1 MLYLF
6 FLMQRYDVFQLIP
19 KNQPD
24 SSLICCDRLIISRQS
39 RGIGAFKCRKSIN
52 KGMLFTQS
60 TNSFEDNFKKSSE
73 KLLYFRNIPY
83 ICNINYNNVAM
94 NKETI
99 IKLIADYFKTQPV
112 LKAWL
117 FGSFSRGEETDSS
130 DIDILI
136 VLDDSQHIGMKFFG
150 MYEDLKDLL
159 GRNVDLVTD
168 RSLAPFA
175 RQSVDHDKILIYERA
190 A

>member
-1 MLYLF
+1 MI
-6 FLMQRYDVFQLIP
+6 QR
-19 KNQPD
+19 
-24 SSLICCDRLIISRQS
+24 
-39 RGIGAFKCRKSIN
+39 
-52 KGMLFTQS
+52 
-60 TNSFEDNFKKSSE
+60 
-73 KLLYFRNIPY
+73 
-83 ICNINYNNVAM
+83 
-94 NKETI
+94 
-99 IKLIADYFKTQPV
+99 IAEYFKTQPV
-112 LKAWL
+112 LKAYL

-136 VLDDSQHIGMKFFG
+136 VLDDSQHVGMKFFG